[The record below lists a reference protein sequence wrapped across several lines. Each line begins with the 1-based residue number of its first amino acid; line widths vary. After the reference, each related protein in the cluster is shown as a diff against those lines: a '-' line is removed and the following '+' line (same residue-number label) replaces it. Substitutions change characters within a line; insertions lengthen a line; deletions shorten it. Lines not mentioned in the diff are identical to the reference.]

1 MRKRNPSPR
10 PERLLL
16 FKDKV
21 LLIEILHRLV
31 VEYGPRFERELLLLP
46 DLVGFVAL
54 SVYLR
59 SIAPPVTIEYPRL
72 LGRVEAERGGVVG
85 KEQDETQYGVDPAFK
100 VVRSPDVPGTVV
112 KNVRSSLWRV
122 LCSVQVFRRLVWEK
136 P

>member
-16 FKDKV
+16 FKDKD

-59 SIAPPVTIEYPRL
+59 SITPPVAIEYLRL
-72 LGRVEAERGGVVG
+72 LGGVEAKRSGVVG
-85 KEQDETQYGVDPAFK
+85 KE
-100 VVRSPDVPGTVV
+100 
-112 KNVRSSLWRV
+112 
-122 LCSVQVFRRLVWEK
+122 
-136 P
+136 